1 MSEQQENH
9 YAKYGE
15 AKKTR
20 MRAKYA
26 LSKGSAVRSWK
37 QTKEIKTAVVD
48 KGNEILKRH
57 VLLEAGI
64 KNLNENYTKMNETI
78 TKVLGEGGES
88 TAAELEHIIQA
99 KRTLS
104 MGLKL
109 DERKAKEIKKKE
121 ERDTKRERASMA
133 AEDKLKENQKKRKLE
148 EKENEKK
155 RKLEE
160 KENEKKR
167 KSEEKENEKKRKL
180 EEKENEKKRKLEEKE
195 DEKEL
200 KLQENYEAKIK
211 LQEEEEAQ
219 RMEDR
224 ESMNREIVKFDK
236 RMIENKKNP
245 KTVFCHACINNDR
258 FCVQCGA

>member
-1 MSEQQENH
+1 LLNMSEQQEKH

-167 KSEEKENEKKRKL
+167 KL

-200 KLQENYEAKIK
+200 KLQENYEATIK

>member
-1 MSEQQENH
+1 MNAEQIIEEETPKVKKGAPKGYKTWAEYQAA
-9 YAKYGE
+9 YRLKAGLAKRSTAHKE
-15 AKKTR
+15 
-20 MRAKYA
+20 
-26 LSKGSAVRSWK
+26 LSKKLDMVSGQV
-37 QTKEIKTAVVD
+37 KTMGD
-48 KGNEILKRH
+48 G
-57 VLLEAGI
+57 LEAGI

-167 KSEEKENEKKRKL
+167 KL

-195 DEKEL
+195 DEKEQ
-200 KLQENYEAKIK
+200 KLVENYEAKLK

-224 ESMNREIVKFDK
+224 ESMNREIVKFEK
-236 RMIENKKNP
+236 RMIENNEEKKP
-245 KTVFCHACINNDR
+245 KTIFCHACINNDR

>member
-1 MSEQQENH
+1 MSEQQEKH

-88 TAAELEHIIQA
+88 TAAELEQIIQA
-99 KRTLS
+99 KRLVS

-180 EEKENEKKRKLEEKE
+180 EEKE

-200 KLQENYEAKIK
+200 KLQENYEATIK